1 MASTS
6 ASKPKKAQPSAEDKS
21 AFGPIAERFR
31 RAGDL
36 ERAVSL
42 CREGLHKFPD
52 NISAR
57 VTLGWAL
64 LELGKFDDARVEL
77 EQVLRRRPDNLAA
90 IRALAELHDRAEH
103 TMNLPMDGPG
113 QWPPSADEV
122 DEMAGGMVADHFR
135 SVSGEDSVDAGP
147 DEPVGGPA
155 VVPPAELGLAM
166 WSALPAT
173 EAPVQAEPAHLS
185 ISPAS
190 VPDGLDVSPAPV
202 AFAEVDIAALL
213 AEVESLEALE
223 DVSPVIRGKGA
234 RVEAPAT
241 TLMDA
246 AFAADP
252 NIETAILLDAEPD
265 LAVFNEFQ
273 PEPTSAVEEL
283 TAGSVEIASVEEL
296 IAAPAAVPADI
307 VAVEE
312 LTAGITVEPVV
323 EDLTAGPVEF
333 SAAEELTVGPVFE
346 LESVSVA
353 AAETAPDVLSLEND
367 PEAMA
372 GVVQDD
378 DTQPILRFDLE
389 PVAEPVA
396 EPVVVAPEL
405 AVVETYEPPAV
416 AAIALVATEAVV
428 ESAVISS
435 VQARIAEVVA
445 MARQAE
451 TAPAVPNPSIIHLER
466 FLSQVQTR
474 RRTMAESVA

>member
-135 SVSGEDSVDAGP
+135 SVSADESLDAAPEESVA
-147 DEPVGGPA
+147 GPA

-173 EAPVQAEPAHLS
+173 ESPAEAEPKHIS
-185 ISPAS
+185 ISPSS
-190 VPDGLDVSPAPV
+190 VPDDLDAGPAPS
-202 AFAEVDIAALL
+202 ALADVDIAALL
-213 AEVESLEALE
+213 AEVESLEALA
-223 DVSPVIRGKGA
+223 DVSPVTRGETA
-234 RVEAPAT
+234 RTHAPAT

-246 AFAADP
+246 AFAPDP
-252 NIETAILLDAEPD
+252 NIETAIELDAEPD

-273 PEPTSAVEEL
+273 PPVTSAVEERADL
-283 TAGSVEIASVEEL
+283 TSGSVDLGAVEGIE
-296 IAAPAAVPADI
+296 
-307 VAVEE
+307 AVEE
-312 LTAGITVEPVV
+312 LTAGIVDAPVV
-323 EDLTAGPVEF
+323 EDLTAEPVDLG
-333 SAAEELTVGPVFE
+333 AAEELTAGPVFE
-346 LESVSVA
+346 LEHVSA
-353 AAETAPDVLSLEND
+353 AALEAAEPMASALSAEND
-367 PEAMA
+367 LETTP
-372 GVVQDD
+372 GVVFDAD
-378 DTQPILRFDLE
+378 AQPILRFDLE
-389 PVAEPVA
+389 PVAEPVVVEA
-396 EPVVVAPEL
+396 PVLAAVAP
-405 AVVETYEPPAV
+405 YEPPAA

-445 MARQAE
+445 MARHVE
-451 TAPAVPNPSIIHLER
+451 PTPSVPNASIIHLER
-466 FLSQVQTR
+466 FLSQVQSR